1 MNCDQVRHLLDAH
14 QDGELEGILQF
25 EIQEHLNSCPDC
37 RKEAE
42 AISSFSSLVRTVMP
56 VYKAPAELKARIRAS
71 LREETASPARWSFPF
86 RRELLYA
93 AAILV
98 IGFVLASV
106 VRTAF
111 PDKDQEVISQAI
123 TNHACSLMVDHL
135 VDVASTDQHVVKPW
149 FVGKLD
155 YSPPIADLTQEGY
168 ALIGGRIDML
178 DKRPVAAIVYKHG
191 SQVINIFIWPVAG
204 RKFDFDVR
212 SDRGFHFC
220 AWNQAGLNY
229 FCISAGT
236 ADDIEKFEDEFRD
249 HANL

>member
-1 MNCDQVRHLLDAH
+1 MNCEQIRQLLDAH
-14 QDGELEGILQF
+14 QDGELEGSLQF
-25 EIQEHLNSCPDC
+25 EVQEHLKSCPDC

-42 AISSFSSLVRTVMP
+42 AINSFNSLVRTAMP
-56 VYKAPAELKARIRAS
+56 MYKAPAELKARIRAS
-71 LREETASPARWSFPF
+71 LREENAPRAPWSFPF
-86 RRELLYA
+86 KRELLYA
-93 AAILV
+93 AAVLV
-98 IGFVLASV
+98 LGFVLSSV
-106 VRTAF
+106 LRIVS
-111 PDKDQEVISQAI
+111 PDKDQELINQAI
-123 TNHACSLMVDHL
+123 TNHAGSLMVDHL

-155 YSPPIADLTQEGY
+155 YSPPVADLTQAGY
-168 ALIGGRIDML
+168 TLVGGRIDML

-191 SQVINIFIWPVAG
+191 SQVINIFIWPIAG

-236 ADDIEKFEDEFRD
+236 ANDIEKFEDEFRD

>member
-1 MNCDQVRHLLDAH
+1 MNCDQVRQLLDAH
-14 QDGELEGILQF
+14 QDGELEGTLQF
-25 EIQEHLNSCPDC
+25 EVQEHLNSCPDC
-37 RKEAE
+37 RKESE
-42 AISSFSSLVRTVMP
+42 AISSFSSLVRTAMP
-56 VYKAPAELKARIRAS
+56 MYKAPAELKARIRAS
-71 LREETASPARWSFPF
+71 LREETAPPARWSFPF
-86 RRELLYA
+86 RRELFYA
-93 AAILV
+93 AAVLV
-98 IGFVLASV
+98 IGFVLAFV
-106 VRTAF
+106 VRTSF

-155 YSPPIADLTQEGY
+155 YSPPIADLTQESY
-168 ALIGGRIDML
+168 TLVGGRIDML

-191 SQVINIFIWPVAG
+191 SQVINIFVWPIAG